1 MHAKKTW
8 YAQKAKSKPKLLGE
22 QDSSDFAF
30 NFEAKVK
37 ACLNQ
42 SLFQIT
48 CFFSLK
54 VKLHYWGVVKEGRWG
69 QLQINLST
77 HLQNHFTSPKEQGP
91 V

>member
-48 CFFSLK
+48 
-54 VKLHYWGVVKEGRWG
+54 
-69 QLQINLST
+69 
-77 HLQNHFTSPKEQGP
+77 
-91 V
+91 